1 MRQGRNVGVSVIKV
15 ENLSVAFDGTEVVK
29 NVNLELRD
37 GEILGVVGE
46 SGSGKSVTALTLMGL
61 VSDAARVTSGRI
73 LFDGVVLREAG
84 KPLDKA
90 LYRRYQGAEMS
101 MVFQE
106 PMTSLNPT
114 QKAGRQVEEMLRLHT
129 DLAGEEIRKRVLE
142 TFEAVGLREAEKVYQ
157 SYPHQLSGGMRQRV
171 MIAMAVILH
180 PDLVVAD
187 EPTTALDV
195 TIQNQIMELLRQINE
210 KEQNAMLFITHDL
223 NLARRICHRV
233 AVMKDGRVV
242 EQGRTEEIFCNPR
255 EEYTRNLMEAVPS
268 RLKKRTSVMEK
279 LYPGRRSEQ
288 GEPVAEQVAA
298 VPGQGETEAEQ
309 GAAGTESNK
318 AGARPGKTETGPKEI
333 PVALRVRD
341 LSVFYRDGGNS
352 PFARKKLHCV
362 VEGAAFD
369 LHKGESLG
377 LVGESG
383 CGKTSLSKAILGMN
397 RNVTGEILHDT
408 IRPQMIF
415 QDPYSSLNPTKTV
428 GWLLQEPLRAAGV
441 LDKSLEMSK
450 ADRETAAYD
459 MLHRVGME
467 DKYFHRKPSQLSGGQ
482 RQRVS
487 IGQALITRP
496 GLIVADEPVSALDV
510 TIQAQIMELMQ
521 GLQEEMQLSYLFISH
536 DINVVYKMCD
546 RIMVMKEGRIIEIGE
561 TEELFADPK
570 QAYTRKLLGD
580 G

>member
-1 MRQGRNVGVSVIKV
+1 MIRI

-29 NVNLELRD
+29 NINLELKD

-61 VSDAARVTSGRI
+61 VADTAQVTSGRI
-73 LFDGVVLREAG
+73 FFDDMVLREAG

-90 LYRRYQGAEMS
+90 LYRKYQGAEMS

-114 QKAGRQVEEMLRLHT
+114 QRVGRQVGEMLRLHT
-129 DLAGEEIRKRVLE
+129 DFSRDEIRGKVLE
-142 TFEAVGLREAEKVYQ
+142 TFEAVGLRDVEKVYK

-171 MIAMAVILH
+171 MIAMAIILH

-187 EPTTALDV
+187 EPTTALDM
-195 TIQNQIMELLRQINE
+195 TIQNQIIELLRQINE

-223 NLARRICHRV
+223 NLARQICHRV
-233 AVMKDGRVV
+233 AVMKDGRIV
-242 EQGRTEEIFCNPR
+242 EQGRTEDIFCNPR
-255 EEYTRNLMEAVPS
+255 EEYTKNLIEAVPS
-268 RLKKRTSVMEK
+268 RLKKRVSVMEK
-279 LYPGRRSEQ
+279 PYPVRQQ
-288 GEPVAEQVAA
+288 G
-298 VPGQGETEAEQ
+298 G
-309 GAAGTESNK
+309 
-318 AGARPGKTETGPKEI
+318 AGAEPLGA
-333 PVALRVRD
+333 PVVARVRN

-352 PFARKKLHCV
+352 LFARKKQRCV
-362 VEGAAFD
+362 VENAEFEIY
-369 LHKGESLG
+369 KGESLG

-397 RNVTGEILHDT
+397 RNITGSILHET
-408 IRPQMIF
+408 VRPQMIF
-415 QDPYSSLNPTKTV
+415 QDPYSSLNPAKTV
-428 GWLLQEPLRAAGV
+428 GWLLQEPLRAAGA
-441 LDKSLEMSK
+441 LDKSLEMTKS
-450 ADRETAAYD
+450 DMESAAYD
-459 MLHRVGME
+459 MLRRVGME

-521 GLQEEMQLSYLFISH
+521 KLQEEMQLSYLFISH

-546 RIMVMKEGRIIEIGE
+546 RIMVMKEGKIIEVGE

-570 QAYTRKLLGD
+570 QEYTKNLLGNQPVPRV
-580 G
+580 

>member
-1 MRQGRNVGVSVIKV
+1 MIKV

-61 VSDAARVTSGRI
+61 VSDTARVTSGRI

-129 DLAGEEIRKRVLE
+129 DLAGEEIKKRVLE

-210 KEQNAMLFITHDL
+210 QEQNAMLFITHDL

-242 EQGRTEEIFCNPR
+242 EQGRTEDIFCNPR

-279 LYPGRRSEQ
+279 LYPGRRAWQ
-288 GEPVAEQVAA
+288 GEA
-298 VPGQGETEAEQ
+298 VTEPSAV
-309 GAAGTESNK
+309 
-318 AGARPGKTETGPKEI
+318 

-352 PFARKKLHCV
+352 PFARKKQHCV

-369 LHKGESLG
+369 VYKGESLG

-408 IRPQMIF
+408 TRPQMIF

-428 GWLLQEPLRAAGV
+428 GWLLQEPLRAAGT
-441 LDKSLEMSK
+441 LDKSLEMTK
-450 ADRETAAYD
+450 ADREAAAYD

>member
-268 RLKKRTSVMEK
+268 RLKKRMSVMEK

-369 LHKGESLG
+369 LYKGESLG